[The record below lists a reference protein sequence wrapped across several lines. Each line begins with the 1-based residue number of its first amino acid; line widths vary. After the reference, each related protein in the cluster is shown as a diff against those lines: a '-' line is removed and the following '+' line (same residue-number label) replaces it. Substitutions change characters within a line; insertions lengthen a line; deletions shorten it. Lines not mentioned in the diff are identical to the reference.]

1 MRSQWTPGHL
11 NEWQQSVDRLAGALM
26 DKPTA
31 NLTQTDVVSVIKPIW
46 ATTNE
51 TARRVLGRIDQ
62 TIEHA
67 MAVDPGRFSGSN
79 PCNNVLRLLPRVST
93 VVKPRPA
100 IPWRD
105 LPIFFSL
112 APTPGGSGTR
122 ARTVVAR
129 LLPQNWRSHAGD
141 VERDRR
147 QPKARTCRAQ
157 ETRWRTDD
165 PFERCCDGSAG
176 QHQATRAPMGQ
187 DLVADDQ
194 VLHQHLAGRRGDPR
208 ARTEAK
214 NTNIRAVADG
224 VLRDDEWRA
233 VADSSEIQ
241 RLILDA
247 PLVTVS
253 KPLAPLAVA
262 PGANGNAVSSI
273 VSPITNPPIVAL
285 TAPACSAIRT
295 PALPWKV
302 IVAPGAV
309 PFTSSVAPL
318 SIRTPP
324 PPARGPDSFSSPDLA
339 PHDVQS
345 LLVPTFRRSEII
357 GFLAGF
363 GTTFAA
369 VPDLITMTKRRSG
382 EGMNPRMAA
391 IVGSIQI
398 LWVYYGLLI
407 AARLVI
413 AWNIVAVL
421 INFLCVGAYIDFVRS
436 GGAGQRSR

>member
-339 PHDVQS
+339 PHDVPEPTRAYVS
-345 LLVPTFRRSEII
+345 SIGDHWLLGRLRNNLRRR
-357 GFLAGF
+357 AGF
-363 GTTFAA
+363 DHDDET
-369 VPDLITMTKRRSG
+369 PIRRGYEPEDGCNCWLLSD
-382 EGMNPRMAA
+382 P
-391 IVGSIQI
+391 
-398 LWVYYGLLI
+398 LGLLW
-407 AARLVI
+407 ATDCRATGDRVEHRCCLDQFSMRRRV
-413 AWNIVAVL
+413 
-421 INFLCVGAYIDFVRS
+421 Y
-436 GGAGQRSR
+436 